1 MHMRASVADTGAF
14 VRNDVRREMLTR
26 HREYV
31 RTMATILVYT
41 SPALGHLFPFS
52 ALLSELSDRGHD
64 IHLCTLSGGAEMGRS
79 LGFTTDS
86 IDPRIEAIVHD
97 DWKASNPRA
106 ALKRAVDVFC
116 RRAAY
121 EVADFTDAI
130 MRTRPDALIV
140 DINCWGALS
149 VADARDIPWACFSP
163 YTPPLQSPG
172 VPPFGLGL
180 APVPGRLGRV
190 RDAALRPIVMGLL
203 EKAVLPLGNDIRASA
218 GAPPVASVDEF
229 MRRPPLMLVA
239 SGKPFEYP
247 QTDWGDAVQMIG
259 PCMFEPAMN
268 TGPDWLTAID
278 RPIVLVTTSSQKQAD
293 AKLVTTAMTALA
305 DEPVHVVATL
315 PAGLRSDV
323 TPAPNTTVCEFV
335 PHGPVLDR
343 AVCAVTH
350 GGMGATQKALARGVP
365 VCVVPFGRDQFE
377 VARRVEV
384 ARCGTRLPAKKLTA
398 ARLSEKVRQ
407 AITMTA
413 GARRVA
419 AGFTAT
425 GGVARGADLIEQ
437 RVLRTAPGSVG
448 KDLEGDTRPRY

>member
-1 MHMRASVADTGAF
+1 
-14 VRNDVRREMLTR
+14 
-26 HREYV
+26 
-31 RTMATILVYT
+31 MATILAYT

-52 ALLSELSDRGHD
+52 ALLSELAGRGHT
-64 IHLCTLSGGAEMGRS
+64 IHLRTLSTGVQMGRR
-79 LGFTTDS
+79 LGFNTDT
-86 IDPRIEAIVHD
+86 IDPRIEAIVND
-97 DWKASNPRA
+97 DWQASHPRA

-121 EVADFTDAI
+121 EVADFTDAVT
-130 MRTRPDALIV
+130 RTRPDALIV
-140 DINCWGALS
+140 DVNCWGAQS
-149 VADARDIPWACFSP
+149 VADAGDIPWACFSP

-180 APVPGRLGRV
+180 APLPGVLGRV
-190 RDAALRPIVMGLL
+190 RDAALRPILMGMM
-203 EKAVLPLGNDIRASA
+203 EKAVLPLGNKIRASA
-218 GAPPVASVDEF
+218 GAPPVASVDDF
-229 MRRPPLMLVA
+229 MRRAPLMLVA

-247 QTDWGDAVQMIG
+247 QTNWGDAVQMIG
-259 PCMFEPAMN
+259 PCMFEPAMD
-268 TGPDWLTAID
+268 TVPDWLAAID
-278 RPIVLVTTSSQKQAD
+278 RPIVLVTTSSQKQD
-293 AKLVTTAMTALA
+293 DEKLVKTAMTALA

-315 PAGLRSDV
+315 PAGLPSDITL
-323 TPAPNTTVCEFV
+323 TPNATVVQFV

-398 ARLSEKVRQ
+398 AGLSAKVGQ
-407 AITMTA
+407 AMTMTD

-419 AGFTAT
+419 AGFAAT

-437 RVLRTAPGSVG
+437 RVLKSALTAVHPPPG
-448 KDLEGDTRPRY
+448 TRDSDRHATHSAAVIRHQITA